1 MPVPPQ
7 PILEVFY
14 ASTCTPC
21 RLELPVLAQ
30 VQRAGTALRI
40 VVIGDPDRARRE
52 LAGAAPQLSLVAV
65 VPAHA
70 SPRAILRNAGD
81 ADGILPYAR
90 AVVPDRRICASWRG
104 ILTVSR
110 VNYMLAG
117 CAHLSA
123 PPRRRS

>member
-1 MPVPPQ
+1 MPVPP

-40 VVIGDPDRARRE
+40 VIISDPDGARRD

-70 SPRAILRNAGD
+70 APRTILHEAGD

-90 AVVPDRRICASWRG
+90 AVAPDRRICASWRG

-110 VNYMLAG
+110 VNNMLAG